1 MHTKVVTMYEIAM
14 LKNIGG
20 FMNVLDTRVVT
31 CKILSDVYL
40 SKLIEKVN
48 EFVEYKNIKT
58 IETLANT
65 HGNNLNAIIVYY
77 YE

>member
-1 MHTKVVTMYEIAM
+1 
-14 LKNIGG
+14 
-20 FMNVLDTRVVT
+20 MNVLDTRVVK
-31 CKILSDVYL
+31 CEILSEVYL

-48 EFVEYKNIKT
+48 VFVKDKNIKT

-65 HGNNLNAIIVYY
+65 NGSNLNAIIVYY